1 MGQIRS
7 LQGEQRR
14 LGVSGLILVTGA
26 AGKTGRYV
34 IQELVEKGARIR
46 AFVHRKEYI
55 ERVEEIGAIEVVHG
69 DLCDQR
75 TVDQAVEGIRAVY
88 HIPPNVHP
96 DEAAIGQTLIS
107 SAQSAEIER
116 FVYHSVVH
124 PHIEAMPHHWQK
136 MRVEEQLFSCGLAF
150 TILQPAAYV
159 QNILAQWD
167 TLIGDGCYRVPYPL
181 ETQLSLVDLKDVAKA
196 ARLVLTEDGHAGA
209 TYELIG
215 TKPMSQV
222 EVAQTLSYGL
232 GREVTAERTPIEVWE
247 QGARD
252 AGLGRYAIETL
263 TQMFLYY
270 GQHDFVGGPQVLT
283 WLLKR
288 SPTTLAEVIER
299 ERRRRE
305 NEN

>member
-1 MGQIRS
+1 M
-7 LQGEQRR
+7 
-14 LGVSGLILVTGA
+14 ILVTGA

-34 IQELVEKGARIR
+34 IQELVEKGARVR
-46 AFVHRKEYI
+46 ALVHHREYR
-55 ERVEEIGAIEVVHG
+55 EQVEGIGAIEVIHG
-69 DLCDQR
+69 DLRDQR
-75 TVDQAVEGIRAVY
+75 TVDRAVEGIRAVY

-96 DEAAIGQTLIS
+96 DEVAIGQTMIS
-107 SAQSAEIER
+107 AAQSAEIEH

-136 MRVEEQLFSCGLAF
+136 MRVEEQLFSCGLTC
-150 TILQPAAYV
+150 TILQPAAYM

-181 ETQLSLVDLKDVAKA
+181 ETRLSLVDLKDVAEA

-222 EVAQTLSYGL
+222 EVAQALSDGL
-232 GREVTAERTPIEVWE
+232 GREVTVERTPIEVWE

-252 AGLGRYAIETL
+252 AGLGTNAIATL
-263 TQMFLYY
+263 TQMFHYY
-270 GQHDFVGGPQVLT
+270 EHHDFVGSPQILN
-283 WLLKR
+283 WLLGR
-288 SPTTLAEVIER
+288 RPTTLATVIKR

-305 NEN
+305 KDN

>member
-1 MGQIRS
+1 M
-7 LQGEQRR
+7 
-14 LGVSGLILVTGA
+14 ILVTGA

-34 IQELVEKGARIR
+34 IQELVEKGVRIR
-46 AFVHRKEYI
+46 ALVHRKEHI
-55 ERVEEIGAIEVVHG
+55 ERVEEIGAAEVVHG
-69 DLCDQR
+69 DLRDQQ
-75 TVDQAVEGIRAVY
+75 TVDQAAEGIRAIY

-96 DEAAIGQTLIS
+96 DEVAIGKTVIS
-107 SAQSAEIER
+107 AAQSAEIEH

-150 TILQPAAYV
+150 TILQPAAYM

-167 TLIGDGCYRVPYPL
+167 TLIGEGCYCVPYPL
-181 ETQLSLVDLKDVAKA
+181 ETQLSLVDLKDVAEA
-196 ARLVLTEDGHAGA
+196 ARLVLTEDGHAGS

-222 EVAQTLSYGL
+222 EVAQTLSDGL

-247 QGARD
+247 RGARD
-252 AGLGRYAIETL
+252 AGLGTYAIETL

-270 GQHDFVGGPQVLT
+270 EHHDFVGSPQILSR
-283 WLLKR
+283 LLGR
-288 SPTTLAEVIER
+288 PPTTLATVIKR
-299 ERRRRE
+299 ERRQRE
-305 NEN
+305 KDN

>member
-1 MGQIRS
+1 M
-7 LQGEQRR
+7 
-14 LGVSGLILVTGA
+14 ILVTGA

-34 IQELVEKGARIR
+34 IRELVEKGARIR
-46 AFVHRKEYI
+46 ALVHHKEYI
-55 ERVEEIGAIEVVHG
+55 ERVEEIGAVEVVHG
-69 DLCDQR
+69 DLRDRR
-75 TVDQAVEGIRAVY
+75 TMDQAVEGIRAIY

-96 DEAAIGQTLIS
+96 DEVAIGKTVIS
-107 SAQSAEIER
+107 ASQSAEIEH

-150 TILQPAAYV
+150 TILQPAAYM

-167 TLIGDGCYRVPYPL
+167 TLIGDGCYRAPYPL
-181 ETQLSLVDLKDVAKA
+181 ETQLSLVDLKDVAEV
-196 ARLVLTEDGHAGA
+196 ARLVLTEDGHSGA

-222 EVAQTLSYGL
+222 EVAQILSDGL

-247 QGARD
+247 QGALD
-252 AGLGRYAIETL
+252 VGLGKYAIETL
-263 TQMFLYY
+263 MQMFLYY
-270 GQHDFVGGPQVLT
+270 EHHDFVGSPQILSR
-283 WLLKR
+283 LLGR
-288 SPTTLAEVIER
+288 PPTTLAEVIER
-299 ERRRRE
+299 EYLRRE

>member
-1 MGQIRS
+1 M
-7 LQGEQRR
+7 
-14 LGVSGLILVTGA
+14 ILVTGA
-26 AGKTGRYV
+26 AGKTGRTV
-34 IQELVEKGARIR
+34 IQELVEKGARVR
-46 AFVHRKEYI
+46 ALVHHREYI
-55 ERVEEIGAIEVVHG
+55 ERVEEIGAIEVIHG
-69 DLCDQR
+69 DLCDRR
-75 TVDQAVEGIRAVY
+75 TMDQAVEGIRAVY

-96 DEAAIGQTLIS
+96 DEVAIGQTMIS
-107 SAQSAEIER
+107 AAQSAEIEH

-150 TILQPAAYV
+150 TILQPAAYM

-181 ETQLSLVDLKDVAKA
+181 DTELSLVDLKDVAEA
-196 ARLVLTEDGHAGA
+196 ARLVLTGDGHVGA

-222 EVAQTLSYGL
+222 EVAQTLSDGL

-252 AGLGRYAIETL
+252 AGLGMYAIETFK
-263 TQMFLYY
+263 QMFQYY
-270 GQHDFVGGPQVLT
+270 EHHDFVGSTQILN
-283 WLLKR
+283 WLLGR
-288 SPTTLAEVIER
+288 PPTTLAEAIGR

-305 NEN
+305 NDN

>member
-1 MGQIRS
+1 M
-7 LQGEQRR
+7 
-14 LGVSGLILVTGA
+14 ILVTGA

-34 IQELVEKGARIR
+34 IQELVEKGVRIR
-46 AFVHRKEYI
+46 ALVHHKEYI
-55 ERVEEIGAIEVVHG
+55 ERVEEIGAVEVITG
-69 DLCDQR
+69 DLCDRR

-96 DEAAIGQTLIS
+96 DEVAIGQTVIS
-107 SAQSAEIER
+107 AAQSAEIEH

-136 MRVEEQLFSCGLAF
+136 MRVEEQLFSCGLSF
-150 TILQPAAYV
+150 TILQPAAYM

-167 TLIGDGCYRVPYPL
+167 TLSRDDCYRVPYPL
-181 ETQLSLVDLKDVAKA
+181 ETQLSLVDLKDVAEA

-215 TKPMSQV
+215 TKPMSQI
-222 EVAQTLSYGL
+222 EVAQTLSDGL

-252 AGLGRYAIETL
+252 AGLGAYAIETL
-263 TQMFLYY
+263 TQMFHYY
-270 GQHDFVGGPQVLT
+270 EHHDFVGSPQILS
-283 WLLKR
+283 WLLGR
-288 SPTTLAEVIER
+288 PPTTLAAVIER

-305 NEN
+305 NGI

>member
-1 MGQIRS
+1 M
-7 LQGEQRR
+7 
-14 LGVSGLILVTGA
+14 ILVTGA

-34 IQELVEKGARIR
+34 IQELVGKGKRIR
-46 AFVHRKEYI
+46 ALVHHGEYI
-55 ERVEEIGAIEVVHG
+55 ERVEEIGAIEVIHG
-69 DLCDQR
+69 DMRDRR
-75 TVDQAVEGIRAVY
+75 TVDQAVEGIRVVY

-96 DEAAIGQTLIS
+96 DEVAIGQTVIS
-107 SAQSAEIER
+107 AAQSAEIEL

-150 TILQPAAYV
+150 TILQPAAYM

-167 TLIGDGCYRVPYPL
+167 TMIGDGCYRVPYPL
-181 ETQLSLVDLKDVAKA
+181 EARSSLVDLKDVAEA

-209 TYELIG
+209 TYELTG
-215 TKPMSQV
+215 TTPMSQI
-222 EVAQTLSYGL
+222 EIAQTLSDGL
-232 GREVTAERTPIEVWE
+232 GREVTAERTPIDVWE
-247 QGARD
+247 RGARD
-252 AGLGRYAIETL
+252 AGLGSYAIETL

-270 GQHDFVGGPQVLT
+270 GGHDFVGSPQTLT
-283 WLLKR
+283 WLLER
-288 SPTTLAEVIER
+288 PPTTLAEAIER

>member
-1 MGQIRS
+1 M
-7 LQGEQRR
+7 
-14 LGVSGLILVTGA
+14 ILVTGA

-34 IQELVEKGARIR
+34 IRELVEKGARIR
-46 AFVHRKEYI
+46 ALVHHREYI
-55 ERVEEIGAIEVVHG
+55 ERVEGIGAVEVVHG
-69 DLCDQR
+69 DLRDQR
-75 TVDQAVEGIRAVY
+75 TVDQVVEGIRAVY

-96 DEAAIGQTLIS
+96 DEVAIGQTVIS
-107 SAQSAEIER
+107 AAQSAEVEH

-150 TILQPAAYV
+150 TILQPAAYM

-167 TLIGDGCYRVPYPL
+167 TMIGDGCYRVPYPL
-181 ETQLSLVDLKDVAKA
+181 ETQLSLVDLKDVAEA

-209 TYELIG
+209 TYEVIG
-215 TKPMSQV
+215 TKPMSQI
-222 EVAQTLSYGL
+222 EVAQTLSDGL

-252 AGLGRYAIETL
+252 AGLGTYAIETL
-263 TQMFLYY
+263 MQMFHYY
-270 GQHDFVGGPQVLT
+270 EHHDFVGSPQILS
-283 WLLKR
+283 WLLGR
-288 SPTTLAEVIER
+288 PPTTLATVIER

-305 NEN
+305 NGI

>member
-1 MGQIRS
+1 M
-7 LQGEQRR
+7 
-14 LGVSGLILVTGA
+14 ILVTGA

-46 AFVHRKEYI
+46 ALVHRRENI
-55 ERVEEIGAIEVVHG
+55 ERVEEIGALEVVHG
-69 DLCDQR
+69 DLRDRR
-75 TVDQAVEGIRAVY
+75 TVDQAVKGIRAIY

-96 DEAAIGQTLIS
+96 DEVAIGKTVIS
-107 SAQSAEIER
+107 AAQSAKIEH

-150 TILQPAAYV
+150 TILQPAAYM

-167 TLIGDGCYRVPYPL
+167 TLIGEGCYRVPYPL
-181 ETQLSLVDLKDVAKA
+181 ETRLSLVDLKDVAEA

-215 TKPMSQV
+215 TRPMSQI
-222 EVAQTLSYGL
+222 EVTQILSDGL
-232 GREVTAERTPIEVWE
+232 GREVTAERTAIEVWE
-247 QGARD
+247 RGARD
-252 AGLGRYAIETL
+252 AGLGTYAIETL

-270 GQHDFVGGPQVLT
+270 EHHNFVGSPQILSR
-283 WLLKR
+283 LLGHP
-288 SPTTLAEVIER
+288 PTTLAEAIER
-299 ERRRRE
+299 ERRGRE
-305 NEN
+305 KDN